1 MNNLKELY
9 FDQLRDLF
17 SAEQQLLRALP
28 EMVTYASCP
37 TLREALSKHLEET
50 KKHKDRLEK
59 IGRGHGITLEGED
72 CDAMRGLIKEAKK
85 HIEQADAGDVRDVE
99 MIACLNRIEH
109 YEIAG
114 YGVAKSF
121 AKSLT
126 FDDDVPL
133 LDATLDEEGGADDVL
148 THLATGGLFTK
159 GLNAA
164 AIH

>member
-9 FDQLRDLF
+9 FDQLRDLY
-17 SAEQQLLRALP
+17 SAELQLLKALP
-28 EMVTYASCP
+28 DMVAYASCP
-37 TLREALSKHLEET
+37 TLREALAKHLEET
-50 KKHKDRLEK
+50 KRHKERLEK
-59 IGRGHGITLEGED
+59 ICRSHGISPEGED

-85 HIEQADAGDVRDVE
+85 HIEAALSGDVRDVE

-121 AKSLT
+121 AKSLV
-126 FDDDVPL
+126 FDDDVPI